1 MIWIFEDLSEKEK
14 KKLERLNPLMD
25 YAKSI
30 NRDHLFN
37 TFCSRLEII
46 GGQVQDVRKA
56 KFFNIHQ
63 TKQGFICDDFEDA
76 KDLSQF
82 ISNGENS
89 KEIFLVNTTP
99 EKFIKKYPFIL
110 PYIQKRKLFG
120 EMEWVA
126 IPVDNFIERCAEDGN
141 WSLLDHLDLG
151 LLKKS
156 GIKYH
161 KYIKRKEFNPYP
173 YEIT

>member
-1 MIWIFEDLSEKEK
+1 
-14 KKLERLNPLMD
+14 MD

-99 EKFIKKYPFIL
+99 EKFIKKGIL
-110 PYIQKRKLFG
+110 VLFCPVIYYITG
-120 EMEWVA
+120 
-126 IPVDNFIERCAEDGN
+126 
-141 WSLLDHLDLG
+141 SYT
-151 LLKKS
+151 
-156 GIKYH
+156 KY
-161 KYIKRKEFNPYP
+161 KN
-173 YEIT
+173 